1 MKILNNL
8 TCFCMI
14 FFTFTL
20 TVAQTQADDKNNIQ
34 RGRYIAKTSGCN
46 DCHTPGYMINNGDVP
61 ENQWLIGDTFGWR
74 GPWGTT
80 YGSNLRLF
88 VKNKSEG
95 QWVAS
100 ARTLKRKPPMPW
112 FNLNAM
118 SDNDLRALYV
128 FIKSLGK
135 PGDPSPTYL
144 PPEVEPPMPYAQFPS
159 PPPKISSLNP

>member
-1 MKILNNL
+1 MKILHYL
-8 TCFCMI
+8 SYFIMLLFISTWA
-14 FFTFTL
+14 
-20 TVAQTQADDKNNIQ
+20 VAQSQADDINDIQ
-34 RGRYIAKTSGCN
+34 RGRYIAKISGCN
-46 DCHTPGYMINNGDVP
+46 DCHTPGYMINNGDIP
-61 ENQWLIGDTFGWR
+61 ENKWLTGDNFGWR

-88 VKNKSEG
+88 VENKSAD

-118 SDNDLRALYV
+118 SDTDLRALYV

-135 PGDPSPTYL
+135 PGEPSPAYL
-144 PPEVEPPMPYAQFPS
+144 PPDVEPPMPYAQFPS
-159 PPPKISSLNP
+159 PPPKVSSLNK